1 MTIQTQNGE
10 QTKLSI
16 FLSALCQYLSAVN
29 KVDLLEDSDLLENY
43 FLSVDTEVTATFG
56 TDKIAT
62 KLTATSP
69 SQN

>member
-10 QTKLSI
+10 QTKLFI
-16 FLSALCQYLSAVN
+16 FSSALCQYLSAVN
-29 KVDLLEDSDLLENY
+29 KLDLLEDSDLLENY